1 VIVDLFA
8 GGGGAST
15 GIEWALGRSPDV
27 AINHNP
33 KALAMHVANHP
44 LTQHLCGDVWHYAPR
59 DVTQGQPVELLHAS
73 PTCTHFSKAKGGALR
88 DAKIRSLAWVVV
100 RWAKEARP
108 RIITLENVEEFA
120 GWGRLDAEGKPV
132 PSRKGETFRRWV
144 RALEKLGYRVEW
156 KELRA
161 CDFGAPTT
169 RKRLFLV
176 ARCDGERITWPTP
189 THGPGRAHPYRSAAE
204 CIDWS
209 LPCPS
214 IFGREKPLAEATLRR
229 IARGVR
235 KFVLDAAS
243 PFLIPVSHSGDARV
257 YSVDDPLRTVTSSSR
272 SPFALISPSLIHQSN
287 GERPG
292 QAPRIYDIT
301 EPLRTVVAGGVKQAV
316 VAAFLEK
323 AFGGERQS
331 AGLDVRSP
339 LGTVTTVDH
348 HRLVEV
354 TLGDRREEVRA
365 FLTKFYGTST
375 GQDLQLPLG
384 TVTSGG
390 WKHGLVMVQGEPYAI
405 ADIGMRML
413 TPRELFRAQGFPDS
427 YAIDPACDGKRLS
440 KTDQI
445 SMCGNSVAPHVEA
458 AILRANFREALAEC
472 A

>member
-1 VIVDLFA
+1 MSGLIVDLFA

-44 LTQHLCGDVWHYAPR
+44 RTQHLCGDVWHYAPR
-59 DVTQGQPVELLHAS
+59 DVTQGRPVELLHAS

-144 RALEKLGYRVEW
+144 RALEKLGYVVEW
-156 KELRA
+156 RELRA
-161 CDFGAPTT
+161 CDYGAPTT

-176 ARCDGERITWPTP
+176 ARCDGERIVWPTP

-214 IFGREKPLAEATLRR
+214 IFGRSKPLAEATLRR

-235 KFVLDAAS
+235 KFVLDSAA
-243 PFLIPVSHSGDARV
+243 PYVVPTRSG
-257 YSVDDPLRTVTSSSR
+257 
-272 SPFALISPSLIHQSN
+272 FMSPSLIHQSN

-301 EPLRTVVAGGVKQAV
+301 EPLRTVVAGGVKQALV
-316 VAAFLEK
+316 SAFLAK
-323 AFGGERQS
+323 HYGGNES
-331 AGLDVRSP
+331 PGIDVRGP
-339 LGTVTTVDH
+339 LSTITTQDH
-348 HRLVEV
+348 HHLVEV
-354 TLGDRREEVRA
+354 KLGDRREEVRA

-390 WKHGLVMVQGEPYAI
+390 WKHGLVMVHGQPYEI
-405 ADIGMRML
+405 VDIGMRML
-413 TPRELFRAQGFPDS
+413 TPRELFRAQGFPES
-427 YAIDPACDGKRLS
+427 YAIDPVCDGKALS
-440 KTDQI
+440 KTDQV
-445 SMCGNSVAPHVEA
+445 SMCGNSVAPHIEA
-458 AILRANFREALAEC
+458 ALLRANVSRRAVA

>member
-1 VIVDLFA
+1 MNGLIVDLFA

-15 GIEWALGRSPDV
+15 GIEWALNRSPDI

-44 LTQHLCGDVWHYAPR
+44 RTQHLCGDVWHYAPR
-59 DVTQGQPVELLHAS
+59 DVTQGWPVELLHAS

-120 GWGRLDAEGKPV
+120 GWGRLDSEGKPV

-144 RALEKLGYRVEW
+144 RALEKIGYVVEW
-156 KELRA
+156 RELRA

-176 ARCDGERITWPTP
+176 ARCDGERIVWPTP
-189 THGPGRAHPYRSAAE
+189 THGPGCSQPHRSAAE

-214 IFGREKPLAEATLRR
+214 IFGRSKPLAEATLRR

-235 KFVLDAAS
+235 KFVLDSAA
-243 PFLIPVSHSGDARV
+243 PFVVPTR
-257 YSVDDPLRTVTSSSR
+257 SS
-272 SPFALISPSLIHQSN
+272 FMSPSLIHQSN

-301 EPLRTVVAGGVKQAV
+301 EPLRTVVAGGVKQALV
-316 VAAFLEK
+316 SAFLEK

-331 AGLDVRSP
+331 AGADVRSP

-354 TLGDRREEVRA
+354 TLGGRREEVRA
-365 FLTKFYGTST
+365 FLTKFYGEFS
-375 GQDLQLPLG
+375 GQELQLPLG
-384 TVTSGG
+384 FSSPRLSRTRTLGKPERDLVTVN
-390 WKHGLVMVQGEPYAI
+390 GESYFI

-413 TPRELFRAQGFPDS
+413 TPRELFRAQGFPES
-427 YAIDPACDGKRLS
+427 YEIAPVCDGKALS
-440 KTDQI
+440 KTDQV

-458 AILRANFREALAEC
+458 AILRANVGTELAEC